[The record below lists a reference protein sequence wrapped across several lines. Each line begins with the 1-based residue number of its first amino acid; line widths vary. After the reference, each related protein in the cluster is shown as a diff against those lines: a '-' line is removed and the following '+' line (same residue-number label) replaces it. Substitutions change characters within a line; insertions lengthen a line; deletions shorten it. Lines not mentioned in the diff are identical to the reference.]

1 MDGARVQPGR
11 NWMSNVGKK
20 RQQKNGRSFD
30 QASALPYRIRGGQL
44 EFCLIT
50 STGRR
55 RWSFPKGIIDPGET
69 PAETALKEAAEEA
82 GLRGE
87 ICGKPLGKYQY
98 SKWGRS
104 LTVVVMLMK
113 VRRAASQWDEADQRQ
128 RQWVAPREAVEIVD
142 RPRLRRFVR
151 EAIKRLDHGAA

>member
-1 MDGARVQPGR
+1 M
-11 NWMSNVGKK
+11 GKK
-20 RQQKNGRSFD
+20 LKNGRPVD
-30 QASALPYRIRGGQL
+30 QASALPYRFRKGQL

-50 STGRR
+50 SAGRR
-55 RWSFPKGIIDPGET
+55 RWSFPKGVIDPGET

-82 GLRGE
+82 GLEGE

-98 SKWGRS
+98 AKWGRS

-113 VRRAASQWDEADQRQ
+113 VRKAASRWDEAELRQ
-128 RQWVAPREAVEIVD
+128 RQWVASREAAEIVD

-151 EAIKRLDHGAA
+151 EAIKRLDKDMA

>member
-1 MDGARVQPGR
+1 
-11 NWMSNVGKK
+11 MSNVGKK
-20 RQQKNGRSFD
+20 QQHKNGRSVD

-50 STGRR
+50 SNGRR
-55 RWSFPKGIIDPGET
+55 RWSFPKGIIDSGET

-104 LTVVVMLMK
+104 LTVVVLLMK
-113 VRRAASQWDEADQRQ
+113 VRRASSQWDEADQRQ
-128 RQWVAPREAVEIVD
+128 RQWVPPREAVEIVD

>member
-1 MDGARVQPGR
+1 M
-11 NWMSNVGKK
+11 GKK
-20 RQQKNGRSFD
+20 PQKTGRAFD
-30 QASALPYRIRGGQL
+30 QASALPYRIRQGQL

-55 RWSFPKGIIDPGET
+55 RWSFPKGVIDPGET

-82 GLRGE
+82 GLQGE

-98 SKWGRS
+98 AKWGRS

-113 VRRAASQWDEADQRQ
+113 VRRAASRWDEADQRK
-128 RQWVAPREAVEIVD
+128 RQWVASQEAVEIVD

-151 EAIKRLDHGAA
+151 AAIKRLDHGAA

>member
-1 MDGARVQPGR
+1 
-11 NWMSNVGKK
+11 VGKK
-20 RQQKNGRSFD
+20 PQKTGRAFD
-30 QASALPYRIRGGQL
+30 QASALPYRIRQGQL

-55 RWSFPKGIIDPGET
+55 RWSFPKGVIDPGET

-82 GLRGE
+82 GLQGE

-98 SKWGRS
+98 AKWGRS

-113 VRRAASQWDEADQRQ
+113 VRRAASRWDEADQRK
-128 RQWVAPREAVEIVD
+128 RQWVASREAVEIVD

-151 EAIKRLDHGAA
+151 AAIKRLDHGAA

>member
-1 MDGARVQPGR
+1 M
-11 NWMSNVGKK
+11 GKK
-20 RQQKNGRSFD
+20 QQKNGRAFD
-30 QASALPYRIRGGQL
+30 QASALPYRFRQGRL

-55 RWSFPKGIIDPGET
+55 RWSFPKGVIDPGET

-82 GLRGE
+82 GLKGE

-98 SKWGRS
+98 AKWGRS

-113 VRRAASQWDEADQRQ
+113 VRRAASRWDEADQRE
-128 RQWVAPREAVEIVD
+128 RQWVASQEAVEIID

-151 EAIKRLDHGAA
+151 AAIKRLDDGAA

>member
-1 MDGARVQPGR
+1 M
-11 NWMSNVGKK
+11 GKK
-20 RQQKNGRSFD
+20 PQKTGRAFD
-30 QASALPYRIRGGQL
+30 QASALPYRIRQGQL

-55 RWSFPKGIIDPGET
+55 RWSFPKGVIDPGET

-82 GLRGE
+82 GLQGE

-98 SKWGRS
+98 AKWGRS

-113 VRRAASQWDEADQRQ
+113 VRRAASRWDEADQRK
-128 RQWVAPREAVEIVD
+128 RQWVASREAVEIVD

-151 EAIKRLDHGAA
+151 AAIKRLDHGAA

>member
-1 MDGARVQPGR
+1 M
-11 NWMSNVGKK
+11 GKK
-20 RQQKNGRSFD
+20 QQKNGRACD
-30 QASALPYRIRGGQL
+30 QASALPYRFRQGRL

-55 RWSFPKGIIDPGET
+55 RWSFPKGVIDPGET

-82 GLRGE
+82 GLQGE

-98 SKWGRS
+98 AKWGRS

-113 VRRAASQWDEADQRQ
+113 VRRAASRWDEADQRK
-128 RQWVAPREAVEIVD
+128 RQWVASQEAVEIVD

-151 EAIKRLDHGAA
+151 AAIKRLDHGAA